1 MKQRFACM
9 QTFYFYL
16 YILLFFIHFSSIIF
30 TGINLKTL
38 MDKNEIILEKN
49 NNFVT
54 RYGGTLEND
63 KPSVLYLRTK
73 AKITPLINKK
83 EYNIEVNKIKH
94 DFKTFVE
101 KAIKTSKSVQND
113 FLFNVDISEKS
124 MRYGKVSFLRYD
136 IYLKP
141 TKKRT
146 LKENLHRIKQLSL
159 KLDQKLEKLLN
170 SNNIFCK

>member
-1 MKQRFACM
+1 M
-9 QTFYFYL
+9 
-16 YILLFFIHFSSIIF
+16 
-30 TGINLKTL
+30 N
-38 MDKNEIILEKN
+38 KNEILLEKN

-83 EYNIEVNKIKH
+83 EYIIEVNKIKH

-101 KAIKTSKSVQND
+101 KAIKASKSVQND

-124 MRYGKVSFLRYD
+124 MRYGKISFLRYD

-159 KLDQKLEKLLN
+159 KLDQKLEKLLT

>member
-1 MKQRFACM
+1 MISKHLQKK
-9 QTFYFYL
+9 T
-16 YILLFFIHFSSIIF
+16 IK
-30 TGINLKTL
+30 GIK
-38 MDKNEIILEKN
+38 
-49 NNFVT
+49 
-54 RYGGTLEND
+54 
-63 KPSVLYLRTK
+63 K
-73 AKITPLINKK
+73 A
-83 EYNIEVNKIKH
+83 
-94 DFKTFVE
+94 FK
-101 KAIKTSKSVQND
+101 ND

-124 MRYGKVSFLRYD
+124 MRYGKISFLRYD

>member
-1 MKQRFACM
+1 M
-9 QTFYFYL
+9 
-16 YILLFFIHFSSIIF
+16 
-30 TGINLKTL
+30 N
-38 MDKNEIILEKN
+38 KNEILLEKN

-101 KAIKTSKSVQND
+101 KTIKASKSVQND
-113 FLFNVDISEKS
+113 FLFNVDISEKA
-124 MRYGKVSFLRYD
+124 
-136 IYLKP
+136 
-141 TKKRT
+141 
-146 LKENLHRIKQLSL
+146 
-159 KLDQKLEKLLN
+159 
-170 SNNIFCK
+170 